1 MSRLTKTCPVE
12 KMVFIDCCFYTADQL
27 LSKEDYDSLK
37 LPHIGWMR
45 VEDAADRCKLSPPT
59 FRKRAKQWL
68 MPWKYGKL
76 PYEFFAGRDFYEKPP
91 KEEDKSIKYDDS
103 KQYNALDLPTLG
115 V

>member
-1 MSRLTKTCPVE
+1 MTFPELWKYLEDDEVTDLDFNCGN
-12 KMVFIDCCFYTADQL
+12 IWQ
-27 LSKEDYDSLK
+27 SKVSEI
-37 LPHIGWMR
+37 PMR

-68 MPWKYGKL
+68 MPGKYGKL

-91 KEEDKSIKYDDS
+91 EEEDKSIKYDDS
-103 KQYNALDLPTLG
+103 KQYNALELPTLG